1 MPCVDN
7 RETQVLYLTLT
18 RRKILRKDGLSEM
31 ILEKEYSFVI
41 VSEGKKLTPTPIN
54 NAWFLIR
61 KGKAKL
67 VSKYP
72 MAIQLL
78 RSIEK
83 EDVDKSAILCGIDDG
98 SKHVGLSLV

>member
-1 MPCVDN
+1 
-7 RETQVLYLTLT
+7 
-18 RRKILRKDGLSEM
+18 M

-41 VSEGKKLTPTPIN
+41 DSEGEKLSPTPIN

-67 VSKYP
+67 ISKYP
-72 MAIQLL
+72 MTIQLF

-83 EDVDKSAILCGIDDG
+83 DDIDKSAILCGIDDG